1 LFFWRPSTIGKSGH
15 AGLLRFRGSALMLGR
30 FHPATQR
37 MKAIVDSGELG
48 TLTKIEVSLGVPGFF
63 VKDNDIRMVYDLGG
77 GAMMDMGC
85 EFHRKSPGDR
95 LTELFPTGY
104 TMSMSR
110 YLAGADPTKIISAKA
125 DTNPKFPQ
133 VDVGTTATVAFPTP
147 GESTTD
153 ASTSGLTASLLA
165 HFRLPPLLGFIPP
178 WPKVSVRVSGTRGTA
193 NLSNFPGAWIH
204 HTITVVSSEQEGGPS
219 RKRTEKHY
227 GNLGWTTWVSSCCV
241 PSTLRF

>member
-1 LFFWRPSTIGKSGH
+1 M
-15 AGLLRFRGSALMLGR
+15 LRR

-37 MKAIVDSGELG
+37 MKTIVDSGELG
-48 TLTKIEVSLGVPGFF
+48 TLTKIEASLGVPGFF

-85 EFHRKSPGDR
+85 GFHRKSPGDD

-133 VDVGTTATVAFPTP
+133 VDLGTTATVAFPTP
-147 GESTTD
+147 GEST

-165 HFRLPPLLGFIPP
+165 HFRLPPVLGFLPA
-178 WPKVSVRVSGTRGTA
+178 WPKMSLRVSGTRGTA
-193 NLSNFPGAWIH
+193 ELSYFPGVWLH

-219 RKRTEKHY
+219 RKRAEKHY
-227 GNLGWTTWVSSCCV
+227 GNLGWTTWVSSYCV
-241 PSTLRF
+241 RSALRF